1 MHRKT
6 LREGRAQTQ
15 GAHVAT
21 SFLLWPASRPTR
33 RRRAGRR
40 QKWPARS
47 RRRVTATMAAALPPN
62 PHAAHL
68 LSGTRSSSLSDP
80 PETPADD
87 PLSIS
92 GRPAAQI
99 KTPPDTCSHAPSRP
113 SVRMGRRFPARRSQ
127 AADASHPSA
136 HPPVSLPA
144 NQVNDCGGRMG
155 SSCRRRCSCHPTAA
169 SSVHSLPPRCRM
181 TRRKRR
187 FIEDS

>member
-1 MHRKT
+1 MHRKSLL
-6 LREGRAQTQ
+6 LRLQDQRENATRGTRAN
-15 GAHVAT
+15 
-21 SFLLWPASRPTR
+21 TR
-33 RRRAGRR
+33 R
-40 QKWPARS
+40 ARS
-47 RRRVTATMAAALPPN
+47 HLVLVMARITAHSPA
-62 PHAAHL
+62 HAAHL